1 MIRLQRYKI
10 PLTPAMRKSL
20 YNKGET
26 LIGLLRMFHLALHTM
41 FSNQMAQ
48 NYGISKHS
56 TLSQIFRQIGD
67 NLILGHLLAKN
78 NIPPTL
84 QIKPHFPQE

>member
-26 LIGLLRMFHLALHTM
+26 LIGLLQMFHLALHTM
-41 FSNQMAQ
+41 IFNQMAQ
-48 NYGISKHS
+48 NSGISKHS
-56 TLSQIFRQIGD
+56 TLTQIGHQMGD
-67 NLILGHLLAKN
+67 NLTLGHLLAKSN
-78 NIPPTL
+78 RPNRSDD
-84 QIKPHFPQE
+84 

>member
-26 LIGLLRMFHLALHTM
+26 LIGLLQMFHLALHTM
-41 FSNQMAQ
+41 IFNQMAQ
-48 NYGISKHS
+48 NSGISKHS
-56 TLSQIFRQIGD
+56 TLSQIDHQMRD
-67 NLILGHLLAKN
+67 NLTLGHLLAKN
-78 NIPPTL
+78 NRPNRSDD
-84 QIKPHFPQE
+84 